1 MHESERF
8 DVAILGAGLGGTMLA
23 AILARQGKRVLLLE
37 KGSHPRFAVGE
48 ALLPQST
55 LWMWI
60 LAQRFDVPEI
70 QHLTRLDSI
79 HQHVGPTCGIK
90 RALGFVYHEEGRRQ
104 DPRQSNLLI
113 APTTPLTTESHLFRQ
128 DVDLYML
135 NVAVRY
141 GATYRDH
148 VDVSDFEVDGDGV
161 RLRTDGGG
169 EYSARFLVDGAG
181 FRSPV
186 AVRFGLRDTPPRLE
200 TQSRAIFTHMLGMK
214 LYDDCLLPGESPGLS
229 ARWCEGTLHHVFEG
243 GWFWIIPFNN
253 VAGSQNPLCS
263 VGLTLNMKRYP
274 DTGLPAEEEFFR
286 FVARFPSIAQ
296 QFEGATVARDW
307 VKTGRLQYS
316 ATGGAGDRY
325 FLMAHAHG
333 FIDALYSRGL
343 ITTFEVLS
351 ALAGPLLA
359 ALDDDDFSRARFA
372 YAEQVQSSMLRQ
384 SDRVVNNSY
393 RAFPSFPLWNAWL
406 RVWLIAEILGD
417 LRLFSICVKY
427 LETKDKSLFA
437 RLEADP
443 LLGSGA
449 PEDEAGALLDQA
461 EEVLARYERGE
472 LDAEAGAASILA
484 SLDRAACMPPVHDW
498 GDAGALHLDFVPE
511 KLVRTIRWGL
521 AEAPQRIRDRLFM
534 FDPAVLGIG
543 PEMIAAA
550 GEDRS
555 LAMPPPGPSPG
566 VAGIAGLGNVGDE
579 AAAP

>member
-1 MHESERF
+1 MHEGMREKEGF
-8 DVAILGAGLGGTMLA
+8 DVAILGAGIGGTMLA
-23 AILARQGKRVLLLE
+23 AILARHGKRVLVLE

-104 DPRQSNLLI
+104 DPMQSNLLI

-128 DVDLYML
+128 DIDLYML
-135 NVAVRY
+135 NVAIRY
-141 GATYRDH
+141 GAVYRER

-161 RLRTDGGG
+161 RLRTDSGE

-181 FRSPV
+181 YRSPV

-200 TQSRAIFTHMLGMK
+200 TQSRSIFTHMLGVRH
-214 LYDDCLLPGESPGLS
+214 YDDCLLPGESPGLS
-229 ARWCEGTLHHVFEG
+229 ARWFEGTLHHVFEG

-263 VGLTLNMKRYP
+263 VGLTLNMKRHP

-286 FVARFPSIAQ
+286 FASRFPSVIQ
-296 QFEGATVARDW
+296 QFEGATVAREW

-316 ATGGAGDRY
+316 ASGGAGDRY

-333 FIDALYSRGL
+333 FIDALYSRGM

-359 ALDDDDFSRARFA
+359 ALNEDSFSRSRFA
-372 YAEQVQSSMLRQ
+372 YAERLQSAMLRQ

-406 RVWLIAEILGD
+406 RVWLIAEIFGD

-427 LETKDKSLFA
+427 LETGDKSLFD

-443 LLGSGA
+443 LIGTSA
-449 PEDEAGALLDQA
+449 PGEDEVTDLVNHA

-472 LDAEAGAASILA
+472 LAAEEGAAAILA
-484 SLDRAACMPPVHDW
+484 SLDRATCMPPVHGW
-498 GDAGALHLDFVPE
+498 GDARDLHLDFVPE
-511 KLVRTIRWGL
+511 KLARTIAWGL
-521 AEAPQRIRDRLFM
+521 AEAPQRIRDRHFI
-534 FDPAVLGIG
+534 FDPATLGMG
-543 PEMIAAA
+543 PGAEPGGA
-550 GEDRS
+550 
-555 LAMPPPGPSPG
+555 PGPTAKASDESVPPIVGGASPRE
-566 VAGIAGLGNVGDE
+566 E
-579 AAAP
+579 ASA

>member
-1 MHESERF
+1 MHRSERF

-23 AILARQGKRVLLLE
+23 AILARQGKSVLLLE

-79 HQHVGPTCGIK
+79 YQHVAPTCGIK
-90 RALGFVYHEEGRRQ
+90 RALGFVYHEEGLRQ

-141 GATYRDH
+141 GAVYRDR
-148 VDVSDFEVDGDGV
+148 VDVADFEVHADGV
-161 RLRTDGGG
+161 SLRTDTGD

-181 FRSPV
+181 YRSPL
-186 AVRFGLRDTPPRLE
+186 AARFGLRETPTPLA
-200 TQSRAIFTHMLGMK
+200 TQSRAIFTHMLGVK
-214 LYDDCLLPGESPGLS
+214 PYDDCLRPGESPGLS
-229 ARWCEGTLHHVFEG
+229 ARWSEGTLHHVFEG

-253 VAGSQNPLCS
+253 VPGAQNPLCS
-263 VGLTLNMKRYP
+263 VGLTLNMKRHP
-274 DTGLPAEEEFFR
+274 DIGLPAAEEFFR
-286 FVARFPSIAQ
+286 FVARYPSIAEQ
-296 QFEGATVARDW
+296 LEGATAARDW

-351 ALAGPLLA
+351 ALAGPLLE
-359 ALDDDDFSRARFA
+359 ALDEDHFSRARFA
-372 YAEQVQSSMLRQ
+372 YAERLQHAMLRQ

-406 RVWLIAEILGD
+406 RVWLIAEIFGD

-427 LETKDKSLFA
+427 LEDKDKSLFA

-443 LLGSGA
+443 LLGTSA
-449 PEDEAGALLDQA
+449 PGEDEVGELLDHA
-461 EEVLARYERGE
+461 EGVLARYEQGE
-472 LDAEAGAASILA
+472 LDAEAGATAILA
-484 SLDRAACMPPVHDW
+484 SLDRATCMPPVHGW
-498 GDAGALHLDFVPE
+498 GDPRALHLDYTPE
-511 KLVRTIRWGL
+511 KLARTISWGL
-521 AEAPQRIRDRLFM
+521 TEAPQRIRDRF
-534 FDPAVLGIG
+534 FIFNPRTLGMG
-543 PEMIAAA
+543 PRI
-550 GEDRS
+550 
-555 LAMPPPGPSPG
+555 
-566 VAGIAGLGNVGDE
+566 E
-579 AAAP
+579 AASGEAVAPASERAG

>member
-8 DVAILGAGLGGTMLA
+8 DVAILGAGLAGTMLA

-70 QHLTRLDSI
+70 QHLTRLDLI
-79 HQHVGPTCGIK
+79 HQHVAPTCGIK
-90 RALGFVYHEEGRRQ
+90 RALGFLYHEEGRRQ
-104 DPRQSNLLI
+104 DPRQANLLI

-141 GATYRDH
+141 GAVYRDH
-148 VDVSDFEVDGDGV
+148 VDVEDFEVDGEGV
-161 RLRTDGGG
+161 RLRTDQGD
-169 EYSARFLVDGAG
+169 ELSARFLVDGTG
-181 FRSPV
+181 YRSPV

-200 TQSRAIFTHMLGMK
+200 TQSRAIFTHMQGMK
-214 LYDDCLLPGESPGLS
+214 LYDDCLRPEEAPGLS
-229 ARWCEGTLHHVFEG
+229 ARWSEGTLHHVFEG

-286 FVARFPSIAQ
+286 FVARFPSVAQ
-296 QFEGATVARDW
+296 QFVGATAAREW

-351 ALAGPLLA
+351 ALAGPLLE
-359 ALDDDDFSRARFA
+359 ALATDDFSRDRFA
-372 YAEQVQSSMLRQ
+372 YAEQVQSTMLRQ

-406 RVWLIAEILGD
+406 RVWLIAEIFGD

-427 LETKDKSLFA
+427 METKDKSWFA

-443 LLGSGA
+443 LLGTSAAG
-449 PEDEAGALLDQA
+449 EDEVADLLNHA

-472 LDAEAGAASILA
+472 LDAESGAASILA
-484 SLDRAACMPPVHDW
+484 ALDRAACMPPIHGW
-498 GDAGALHLDFVPE
+498 GDAQALHLDFVPA
-511 KLVRTIRWGL
+511 KLARTIRWGL
-521 AEAPQRIRDRLFM
+521 TEAPPSIRDRLFL
-534 FDPAVLGIG
+534 FNPAVLGIG
-543 PEMIAAA
+543 PESAATS
-550 GEDRS
+550 GE
-555 LAMPPPGPSPG
+555 GG
-566 VAGIAGLGNVGDE
+566 GLGEPLPGLAERTREE